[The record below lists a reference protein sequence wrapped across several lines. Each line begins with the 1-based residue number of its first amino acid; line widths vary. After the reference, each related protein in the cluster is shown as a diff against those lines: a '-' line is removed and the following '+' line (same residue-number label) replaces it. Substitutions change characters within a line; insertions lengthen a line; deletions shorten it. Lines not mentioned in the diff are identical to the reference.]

1 MPRAK
6 KSKALNQRAIL
17 LLEDGTLF
25 EGKGFGAVGE
35 SYGEVVFHTGMSG
48 YQEIL
53 TDPSYFEQIVT
64 MTYPQ
69 IGNYGVNAGDVES
82 RKLFLKGFVVKE
94 SCSFPSNW
102 RSHAGLGDYL
112 EQAGVVGI
120 EDIDTRAL
128 VRHLRDKGSKNGII
142 SRVDFDLDSLRRKLA
157 QYPGLV
163 GRDIVKDVSSGKPYG
178 WDEGVADV
186 LTGEQQKPPAKYKVV
201 AMDFGIKTN
210 ILRLLRSS
218 GCSVCVVPAQT
229 PARSILEMK
238 PNGVFLSN
246 GPGDPEGVS
255 YAIAAV
261 REMLGKVPLF
271 GICLG
276 QQILGLALGGKT
288 YKLKFGHH
296 GANHP
301 VKNLRTGRIEITS
314 QNHGFCV
321 DADSLGPD
329 IEVTHLNLNDQTVEG
344 FRHRTLPAYS
354 VQYHPEAAPGPHDSA
369 YLFEEFTKMM
379 AAGRQSGAGS
389 LE

>member
-1 MPRAK
+1 MPK
-6 KSKALNQRAIL
+6 KTKQSKDGGRAIL
-17 LLEDGTLF
+17 LLEDGKSF
-25 EGKGFGAVGE
+25 EGRGFGALAE
-35 SYGEVVFHTGMSG
+35 SCGEVVFHTGMSG

-69 IGNYGVNAGDVES
+69 IGNYGVNPGDVES
-82 RKLFLKGFVVKE
+82 RKLFLRGFIVKE
-94 SCSFPSNW
+94 NCSYPSNW
-102 RSHAGLGDYL
+102 RSNKSLDEYL
-112 EQAGVVGI
+112 RENGVVGI
-120 EDIDTRAL
+120 EGIDTRAL
-128 VRHLRDKGSKNGII
+128 VRHLRDNGSKNGIL
-142 SRVDFDLDSLRRKLA
+142 SRVDFDLQSLGRKLA
-157 QYPGLV
+157 RYPGLV
-163 GRDIVKDVSSGKPYG
+163 GRDIVKDVTSREPSA

-186 LTGEQQKPPAKYKVV
+186 LTGEQAKPEARFRVV
-201 AMDFGIKTN
+201 AMDFGIKSN

-218 GCSVCVVPAQT
+218 GCLVQVVPADT
-229 PARSILEMK
+229 PAQTIMAMN

-255 YAIAAV
+255 YAITAV
-261 REMLGKVPLF
+261 REMLGRVPIF

-321 DADSLGPD
+321 DINSLGAD
-329 IEVTHLNLNDQTVEG
+329 VEVTHQNLNDQTVEG
-344 FRHRTLPAYS
+344 FRHRQLPAFS

-369 YLFEEFTKMM
+369 YLFSDFIRMM
-379 AAGRQSGAGS
+379 EGFQAR
-389 LE
+389 